1 MKAVYALIVVV
12 ALTGAGLASG
22 ASAALRGPLG
32 VIVPYTACVIL
43 LAGICLRVWR
53 WAATPVPFRIPTT
66 CGQQKSL
73 SWIPSAPLEN
83 PSSGIA
89 AASRLGLEILLF
101 RSLFRNTRY
110 EVSEGRAIFGD
121 SKLLWL
127 GAMAFHWSMLLILLR
142 HLRLFIEPV
151 PAFVLMLQ
159 RVDGF
164 FQIGVPELYLSD
176 IAFTAGLLYLLWRRF
191 GNPLV
196 RYISQVTDYLAL
208 FLLLGVAVTG
218 MMMRHVTK
226 VDVAAIKQ
234 FALGL
239 VTFSPVM
246 PLTVGAL
253 FFAHLFLVSALA
265 AYFPFSKLMHVAGVF
280 LSPTRNLAN
289 NSRMVRHVN
298 PWNYPVKKHT
308 YTEWEEEYRD
318 KLIAADIPMET
329 PDVRAAHT
337 D

>member
-1 MKAVYALIVVV
+1 MKAVYALVVVV
-12 ALTGAGLASG
+12 ALAGVGLAGG
-22 ASAALRGPLG
+22 ASVALRGPLG
-32 VIVPYTACVIL
+32 VIVPYAACVIL
-43 LAGICLRVWR
+43 LIGICMRVWR

-73 SWIPSAPLEN
+73 SWIRPASLEN

-89 AASRLGLEILLF
+89 AASRVGLEVLLF
-101 RSLFRNTRY
+101 RSLFRNSRY
-110 EVSEGRAIFGD
+110 EVSEGRAVFGD

-127 GAMAFHWSMLLILLR
+127 GAMAFHWAMLLILLR

-151 PAFVLMLQ
+151 PAFVLRLQ
-159 RVDGF
+159 RIDAF

-176 IAFTAGLLYLLWRRF
+176 VAFTAGLLYLLWRRF
-191 GNPLV
+191 SNPLV
-196 RYISQVTDYLAL
+196 RYISLFTDYFAL
-208 FLLLGVAVTG
+208 FLLLAIAVTG
-218 MMMRHVTK
+218 VLMRHVSK

-239 VTFSPVM
+239 VTFSPVI
-246 PLTVGAL
+246 PQTIGAL
-253 FFAHLFLVSALA
+253 FFAHLLLVSALA

-289 NSRMVRHVN
+289 TSRMVRHVN

-308 YTEWEEEYRD
+308 YAEWEEEYRD
-318 KLIAADIPMET
+318 KLVAAEIPMET
-329 PDVRAAHT
+329 PDV
-337 D
+337 

>member
-1 MKAVYALIVVV
+1 MKAVYALILVV
-12 ALTGAGLASG
+12 ALIGVGLVGG

-32 VIVPYTACVIL
+32 VFIPYAACAIL
-43 LAGICLRVWR
+43 LAGICIRVWR

-73 SWIPSAPLEN
+73 TWIRHSSLEN
-83 PSSGIA
+83 PATGIE
-89 AASRLGLEILLF
+89 AASRLGLEVLLF

-110 EVSEGRAIFGD
+110 ELSGGRAVFGD

-127 GAMAFHWSMLLILLR
+127 GAMAFHWSMLMILLR
-142 HLRLFIEPV
+142 HLRLFVEPV
-151 PAFVLMLQ
+151 PAFVLLLQ
-159 RVDGF
+159 RIDGF
-164 FQIGVPELYLSD
+164 FQIGTPELYLSD
-176 IAFTAGLLYLLWRRF
+176 VAFTAGLLYLLWRRF
-191 GNPLV
+191 ANPLV

-208 FLLLGVAVTG
+208 FLLLGVGLTG
-218 MMMRHVTK
+218 VLMRHVDK
-226 VDVAAIKQ
+226 VDVAGIKQ

-239 VTFSPVM
+239 VTFSPVI
-246 PLTVGAL
+246 PQSIGAL
-253 FFAHLFLVSALA
+253 FFAHLLLVSALA

-289 NSRMVRHVN
+289 NNRMVRHIN

-308 YTEWEEEYRD
+308 YAEWESEYRD

-337 D
+337 N